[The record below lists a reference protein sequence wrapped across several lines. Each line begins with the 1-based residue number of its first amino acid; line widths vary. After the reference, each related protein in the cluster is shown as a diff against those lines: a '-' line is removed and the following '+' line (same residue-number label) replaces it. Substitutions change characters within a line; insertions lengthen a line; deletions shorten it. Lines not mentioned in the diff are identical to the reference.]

1 MSQTI
6 RAFTI
11 GEISVR
17 QLNGLFSLNDLH
29 RASGGEEKYEPNR
42 FLRNDQTKAL
52 VAEIETAGA
61 KAFEAKPKVGTY
73 ACRELVIAYA
83 AWISAAFHLKV
94 IRVFLATVQPQAAPA
109 IDYERMSPAQKQ
121 DLHDL
126 VQTIVEAG
134 IQGHAETWARLHRKF
149 RVNSYHELPASQYQ
163 AAMQYLQD
171 KLPRRK
177 AITCRADLS
186 FTQKDEQGRML
197 NWFIPSRPGNWH
209 EHYGIGQAWF
219 DEIVELARVNP
230 REAYDALRFAGPALT
245 QYVNWGHAE
254 GFVEAFARYAIAA
267 MVQGKPLQLPFA
279 PSDLGTPPPHGLDYF
294 KQQGRAHLLR

>member
-1 MSQTI
+1 
-6 RAFTI
+6 
-11 GEISVR
+11 
-17 QLNGLFSLNDLH
+17 
-29 RASGGEEKYEPNR
+29 
-42 FLRNDQTKAL
+42 
-52 VAEIETAGA
+52 
-61 KAFEAKPKVGTY
+61 
-73 ACRELVIAYA
+73 
-83 AWISAAFHLKV
+83 
-94 IRVFLATVQPQAAPA
+94 
-109 IDYERMSPAQKQ
+109 
-121 DLHDL
+121 
-126 VQTIVEAG
+126 
-134 IQGHAETWARLHRKF
+134 
-149 RVNSYHELPASQYQ
+149 
-163 AAMQYLQD
+163 
-171 KLPRRK
+171 
-177 AITCRADLS
+177 
-186 FTQKDEQGRML
+186 ML